1 MEESNGNG
9 NGKSRTKELLDK
21 LKEGIQAVKSS
32 EEFKAYLNALS
43 LFHAYSFNNCM
54 LIAIQRPN
62 ATHVAGFRT
71 WQKMNRFVCKGEKG
85 IAIFAPMRVKRKD
98 EKIEGEEDYITLFR
112 VVHVFD
118 VSQTEGEPL
127 VKPPREEI
135 QDTHKELLQQ
145 LVAFAEIKGI
155 KVSFQNLANVE
166 GISLNGQV
174 AIHEERN
181 PTEQALILVHEL
193 AHELIHWD
201 PEKRPE
207 LTKEQKEL
215 EAESVAYVVS
225 ESVGLQNNSDK
236 YLALYHKSY
245 DLQLSLEIIHSAA
258 NEILSAIHPVNKLE
272 QQQEA
277 A

>member
-9 NGKSRTKELLDK
+9 NAKSKTKELLDK
-21 LKEGIQAVKSS
+21 LKEGIQQVKSS

-43 LFHAYSFNNCM
+43 LFHQYSFNNCM
-54 LIAIQRPN
+54 LIAMQRPD

-85 IAIFAPMRVKRKD
+85 IAIFAPMCVKRKD
-98 EKIEGEEDYITLFR
+98 EKVEGEEDYITLFR

-118 VSQTEGEPL
+118 VSQTEGENLPA
-127 VKPPREEI
+127 PPRGQI
-135 QDTHKELLQQ
+135 RDTHTGLLQQ
-145 LVAFAEIKGI
+145 LVAFAESKNI

-215 EAESVAYVVS
+215 EAEAVAFVVS
-225 ESVGLQNNSDK
+225 EGIGIQNNSDK

-245 DLQLSLEIIHSAA
+245 DLQLSLENIHRAA
-258 NEILSAIHPVNKLE
+258 QEILSAIYPAKPE
-272 QQQEA
+272 QAKQA